1 MNIHDFVNKH
11 SRMASTIL
19 SKNSRLRRLRK
30 LPEGPR
36 LVELKKMEDEI
47 DPPSKP
53 GPKVVEPKKEAPKK
67 APTKTVRSHRKKPLD
82 KN

>member
-1 MNIHDFVNKH
+1 
-11 SRMASTIL
+11 
-19 SKNSRLRRLRK
+19 
-30 LPEGPR
+30 

-67 APTKTVRSHRKKPLD
+67 APTKTARSHRKKPLD